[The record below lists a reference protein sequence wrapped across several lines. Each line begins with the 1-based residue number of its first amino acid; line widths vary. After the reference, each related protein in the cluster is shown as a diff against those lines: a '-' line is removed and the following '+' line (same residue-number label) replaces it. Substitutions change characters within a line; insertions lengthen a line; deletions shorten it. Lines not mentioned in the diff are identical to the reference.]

1 MQWGFGGKPTWSA
14 PKAVGLWAL
23 PVFAICI
30 RVLIFFAE
38 RYRPDL
44 VHDAPLG
51 VTIMAVVVAACHVLI
66 LRSAARDSVAP

>member
-1 MQWGFGGKPTWSA
+1 MGLRRQADWSA
-14 PKAVGLWAL
+14 PTAVGLWAL

-44 VHDAPLG
+44 VHDVPLG
-51 VTIMAVVVAACHVLI
+51 VTIMAGVVAACHVLI
-66 LRSAARDSVAP
+66 LRSAARNRVAP